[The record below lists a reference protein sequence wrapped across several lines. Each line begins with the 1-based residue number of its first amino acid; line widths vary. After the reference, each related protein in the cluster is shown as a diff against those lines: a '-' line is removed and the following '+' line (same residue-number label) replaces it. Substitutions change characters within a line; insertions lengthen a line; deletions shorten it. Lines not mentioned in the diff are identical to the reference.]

1 MWITSLKNQPRFLGR
16 TLGLAQP
23 EARELLCRLTKE
35 HDEGK
40 QDSETEQDPVDLS

>member
-1 MWITSLKNQPRFLGR
+1 MDYKFKKPTKISRKNIR
-16 TLGLAQP
+16 LAQP

-40 QDSETEQDPVDLS
+40 QDSETE